1 LGQWIAS
8 AQQQG
13 LEDKLPLFAPYQLDD
28 CGWLANRL
36 AEVLP
41 LEPEQK
47 QSLLVQADP
56 HQRMASV
63 VELLTQA

>member
-1 LGQWIAS
+1 
-8 AQQQG
+8 
-13 LEDKLPLFAPYQLDD
+13 LFAPYQLDD